1 MIYNVPKKKRFLK
14 VQKWMPSKEKKYKD
28 TKDCPRLQKRK
39 DCKDTKEKAAVR

>member
-14 VQKWMPSKEKKYKD
+14 VQKWMPSKEKY